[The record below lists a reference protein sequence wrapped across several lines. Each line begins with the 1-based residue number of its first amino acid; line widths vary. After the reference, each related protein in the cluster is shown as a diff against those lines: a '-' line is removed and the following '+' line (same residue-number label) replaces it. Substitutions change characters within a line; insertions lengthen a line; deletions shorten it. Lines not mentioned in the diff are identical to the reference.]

1 MNRHPL
7 RVSRRFGSFEGSVEL
22 AYRIALSV
30 SVCGLRCIHCP
41 CRRNVSVYQNV
52 LLYQMAVHTAALPPN
67 LLRALASV
75 ATTPHQN
82 CYSHSPS
89 DNRPIAGILRR
100 RAPEIATS
108 LRVSEDVVW
117 SNHHQQASQARARLQ
132 SILVSLNQ
140 LLLIHSFC

>member
-22 AYRIALSV
+22 AYRIGSLFPRL
-30 SVCGLRCIHCP
+30 SVCGLQYAVSTARP

-75 ATTPHQN
+75 ATTPYQN
-82 CYSHSPS
+82 CYFHSPS
-89 DNRPIAGILRR
+89 DN
-100 RAPEIATS
+100 
-108 LRVSEDVVW
+108 
-117 SNHHQQASQARARLQ
+117 SNTRK
-132 SILVSLNQ
+132 VK
-140 LLLIHSFC
+140 